1 MSCTEILNTQFRIIS
16 LKLPFLFFVFYCEWL
31 HWQEAVKGC
40 TRSAVQAIT
49 ITVYY
54 PSIHQSILHHR
65 LSCSQG
71 HDSLSLFIFV
81 SQRHIEVMHYA

>member
-1 MSCTEILNTQFRIIS
+1 M
-16 LKLPFLFFVFYCEWL
+16 
-31 HWQEAVKGC
+31 KGC

-71 HDSLSLFIFV
+71 HGSLSLFIFV